1 MSDYAE
7 NAIDAT
13 IAHQPS
19 PGERFYPAFEVTPEL
34 DAAASEYVTHY
45 PEGKQKSAVL
55 PILHEIQ
62 KKFGF
67 ISGDAIAWVG
77 EKLNISAAHVLGVV
91 TFYPGLRQMCPGKT
105 TSAYAA
111 LFPAPWRGRTAC
123 STPSARVWALTKR
136 HRPPPPHWSQPGRPV
151 ERGRRGMP
159 GQLRLWPQHDGQRS
173 PVRKS
178 HSGSAGRSDCQIS
191 DSLTLSI
198 SHAPDFRHEH
208 HLSSR

>member
-67 ISGDAIAWVG
+67 ISADAITWVG
-77 EKLNISAAHVLGVV
+77 EKLNISAAHVLGVG
-91 TFYPGLRQMCPGKT
+91 TF
-105 TSAYAA
+105 
-111 LFPAPWRGRTAC
+111 
-123 STPSARVWALTKR
+123 
-136 HRPPPPHWSQPGRPV
+136 
-151 ERGRRGMP
+151 
-159 GQLRLWPQHDGQRS
+159 
-173 PVRKS
+173 
-178 HSGSAGRSDCQIS
+178 
-191 DSLTLSI
+191 
-198 SHAPDFRHEH
+198 
-208 HLSSR
+208 

>member
-34 DAAASEYVTHY
+34 DAAASEYITHY

-67 ISGDAIAWVG
+67 ICGDAITWTG

-91 TFYPGLRQMCPGKT
+91 TFYPGLRQMCPG
-105 TSAYAA
+105 
-111 LFPAPWRGRTAC
+111 RTHF
-123 STPSARVWALTKR
+123 RVCRTLSCA
-136 HRPPPPHWSQPGRPV
+136 
-151 ERGRRGMP
+151 M
-159 GQLRLWPQHDGQRS
+159 
-173 PVRKS
+173 
-178 HSGSAGRSDCQIS
+178 AGA
-191 DSLTLSI
+191 DSLFDAICTRLGIDKSGI
-198 SHAPDFRHEH
+198 DHHHPIGVSPDGLWSVEGVECLANCGFGPNMMVNDLLYEKVTPELLEEVIAKHQNA
-208 HLSSR
+208 

>member
-91 TFYPGLRQMCPGKT
+91 TFYPGLRQMCPGKNHIRVCRT
-105 TSAYAA
+105 LSCAMAGA
-111 LFPAPWRGRTAC
+111 DSLFDAICTRLGIDKNGIDHHHPIGVSPDGLWR
-123 STPSARVWALTKR
+123 SPSAF
-136 HRPPPPHWSQPGRPV
+136 S
-151 ERGRRGMP
+151 
-159 GQLRLWPQHDGQRS
+159 
-173 PVRKS
+173 
-178 HSGSAGRSDCQIS
+178 C
-191 DSLTLSI
+191 
-198 SHAPDFRHEH
+198 
-208 HLSSR
+208 SRI

>member
-62 KKFGF
+62 KKFDSKLGPYEF
-67 ISGDAIAWVG
+67 ICTGDP
-77 EKLNISAAHVLGVV
+77 EKGIPAVCFFIKDGARANYTLFDQIGRAHV
-91 TFYPGLRQMCPGKT
+91 
-105 TSAYAA
+105 
-111 LFPAPWRGRTAC
+111 
-123 STPSARVWALTKR
+123 
-136 HRPPPPHWSQPGRPV
+136 
-151 ERGRRGMP
+151 
-159 GQLRLWPQHDGQRS
+159 
-173 PVRKS
+173 
-178 HSGSAGRSDCQIS
+178 
-191 DSLTLSI
+191 
-198 SHAPDFRHEH
+198 
-208 HLSSR
+208 

>member
-62 KKFGF
+62 KKFG
-67 ISGDAIAWVG
+67 
-77 EKLNISAAHVLGVV
+77 
-91 TFYPGLRQMCPGKT
+91 M
-105 TSAYAA
+105 
-111 LFPAPWRGRTAC
+111 
-123 STPSARVWALTKR
+123 
-136 HRPPPPHWSQPGRPV
+136 
-151 ERGRRGMP
+151 
-159 GQLRLWPQHDGQRS
+159 
-173 PVRKS
+173 
-178 HSGSAGRSDCQIS
+178 
-191 DSLTLSI
+191 TLSAIYTFVSKNAIPKKKEGIMVYYSKKHVDIAKGVAAPEEPQYYTVAEAMEKFNLTRDQLYHYAKYHNIPKVKKGKYTLI
-198 SHAPDFRHEH
+198 SKPELDKLLAAPKIE
-208 HLSSR
+208 

>member
-91 TFYPGLRQMCPGKT
+91 TFYPGLRLGIDKNGIDHHHPIGVSPDGLWSVEGVECLANCGFGPNMMVNDLLYEKVTPEVLEEVIAKYQ
-105 TSAYAA
+105 
-111 LFPAPWRGRTAC
+111 TA
-123 STPSARVWALTKR
+123 
-136 HRPPPPHWSQPGRPV
+136 
-151 ERGRRGMP
+151 
-159 GQLRLWPQHDGQRS
+159 
-173 PVRKS
+173 
-178 HSGSAGRSDCQIS
+178 
-191 DSLTLSI
+191 
-198 SHAPDFRHEH
+198 
-208 HLSSR
+208 

>member
-91 TFYPGLRQMCPGKT
+91 TFYPGLRQMCPGKNHI
-105 TSAYAA
+105 
-111 LFPAPWRGRTAC
+111 RVCRTLSCAMAGAE
-123 STPSARVWALTKR
+123 TPSMSPTAAAARAF
-136 HRPPPPHWSQPGRPV
+136 
-151 ERGRRGMP
+151 
-159 GQLRLWPQHDGQRS
+159 
-173 PVRKS
+173 
-178 HSGSAGRSDCQIS
+178 
-191 DSLTLSI
+191 LTLWAPGTESEKSSSAPEGSTALPCAQPASSSSKERQRASSVGAVPKRTTRTPCGVAAFVSI
-198 SHAPDFRHEH
+198 HGV
-208 HLSSR
+208 

>member
-45 PEGKQKSAVL
+45 PEGRQKSAVL

-91 TFYPGLRQMCPGKT
+91 TFYPGLRQMCPGKNHI
-105 TSAYAA
+105 
-111 LFPAPWRGRTAC
+111 RVCRTLSCA
-123 STPSARVWALTKR
+123 
-136 HRPPPPHWSQPGRPV
+136 
-151 ERGRRGMP
+151 M
-159 GQLRLWPQHDGQRS
+159 
-173 PVRKS
+173 
-178 HSGSAGRSDCQIS
+178 AGA
-191 DSLTLSI
+191 DSLFDAICTRLGIDKNGIDHHHPIGVS
-198 SHAPDFRHEH
+198 PDGLWSVEGVECLANCGFGPNMMVNDLLYEKVTPEV
-208 HLSSR
+208 LEEVIAKYQTA

>member
-55 PILHEIQ
+55 PILNKKK

-67 ISGDAIAWVG
+67 F
-77 EKLNISAAHVLGVV
+77 LLLCHRLGKQKTAFGTERVV
-91 TFYPGLRQMCPGKT
+91 
-105 TSAYAA
+105 
-111 LFPAPWRGRTAC
+111 
-123 STPSARVWALTKR
+123 
-136 HRPPPPHWSQPGRPV
+136 
-151 ERGRRGMP
+151 
-159 GQLRLWPQHDGQRS
+159 
-173 PVRKS
+173 
-178 HSGSAGRSDCQIS
+178 
-191 DSLTLSI
+191 
-198 SHAPDFRHEH
+198 
-208 HLSSR
+208 

>member
-62 KKFGF
+62 KNSASSAATPLPGWEKTEYLRRPC
-67 ISGDAIAWVG
+67 SGRGDFLSRSAPDVPWKNHIRVCRTLSCAMAGADSLFDAICTR
-77 EKLNISAAHVLGVV
+77 LGID
-91 TFYPGLRQMCPGKT
+91 KT
-105 TSAYAA
+105 A
-111 LFPAPWRGRTAC
+111 
-123 STPSARVWALTKR
+123 STTTTPL
-136 HRPPPPHWSQPGRPV
+136 
-151 ERGRRGMP
+151 E
-159 GQLRLWPQHDGQRS
+159 
-173 PVRKS
+173 
-178 HSGSAGRSDCQIS
+178 
-191 DSLTLSI
+191 
-198 SHAPDFRHEH
+198 
-208 HLSSR
+208 

>member
-77 EKLNISAAHVLGVV
+77 EKLNISAAHVLGI
-91 TFYPGLRQMCPGKT
+91 
-105 TSAYAA
+105 AA
-111 LFPAPWRGRTAC
+111 LQDHIVVLYHADLVF
-123 STPSARVWALTKR
+123 
-136 HRPPPPHWSQPGRPV
+136 H
-151 ERGRRGMP
+151 
-159 GQLRLWPQHDGQRS
+159 
-173 PVRKS
+173 S
-178 HSGSAGRSDCQIS
+178 HSHDPPFRMGDYDLLHPKISGR
-191 DSLTLSI
+191 L
-198 SHAPDFRHEH
+198 H
-208 HLSSR
+208 HCEGFLR

>member
-67 ISGDAIAWVG
+67 ISADAVETAENAVNSSAGLGYIAAALSTGLGSIGCGIAVG
-77 EKLNISAAHVLGVV
+77 SAAPAAIGAVAEEPKSFSKSLIFVALGEGV
-91 TFYPGLRQMCPGKT
+91 
-105 TSAYAA
+105 A
-111 LFPAPWRGRTAC
+111 LYGF
-123 STPSARVWALTKR
+123 L
-136 HRPPPPHWSQPGRPV
+136 
-151 ERGRRGMP
+151 
-159 GQLRLWPQHDGQRS
+159 
-173 PVRKS
+173 
-178 HSGSAGRSDCQIS
+178 IS
-191 DSLTLSI
+191 FIILNSL
-198 SHAPDFRHEH
+198 
-208 HLSSR
+208 

>member
-62 KKFGF
+62 KN
-67 ISGDAIAWVG
+67 SAS
-77 EKLNISAAHVLGVV
+77 SAA
-91 TFYPGLRQMCPGKT
+91 
-105 TSAYAA
+105 
-111 LFPAPWRGRTAC
+111 
-123 STPSARVWALTKR
+123 TPSLGWEKN
-136 HRPPPPHWSQPGRPV
+136 
-151 ERGRRGMP
+151 
-159 GQLRLWPQHDGQRS
+159 
-173 PVRKS
+173 
-178 HSGSAGRSDCQIS
+178 
-191 DSLTLSI
+191 
-198 SHAPDFRHEH
+198 
-208 HLSSR
+208 

>member
-91 TFYPGLRQMCPGKT
+91 TFYPGLRQMCPGKNHI
-105 TSAYAA
+105 
-111 LFPAPWRGRTAC
+111 
-123 STPSARVWALTKR
+123 RVCR
-136 HRPPPPHWSQPGRPV
+136 
-151 ERGRRGMP
+151 
-159 GQLRLWPQHDGQRS
+159 
-173 PVRKS
+173 
-178 HSGSAGRSDCQIS
+178 
-191 DSLTLSI
+191 TLSC
-198 SHAPDFRHEH
+198 AMVVVVDAVFVNAQTRADGVEQAVRPRHGAGKSAATPLPGWEKN
-208 HLSSR
+208 